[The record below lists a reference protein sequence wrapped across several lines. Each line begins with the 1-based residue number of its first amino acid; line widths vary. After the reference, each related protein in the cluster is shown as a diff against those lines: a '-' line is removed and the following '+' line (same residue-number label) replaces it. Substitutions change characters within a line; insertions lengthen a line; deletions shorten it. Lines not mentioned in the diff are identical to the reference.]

1 MTTTT
6 DGSPVSAAA
15 DATAAPTVTTD
26 APTGQATT
34 TVTGGP
40 PVLGPVVVTAPAV
53 PGPGL
58 ITRARRDG
66 VTGPAVVAAAALLV
80 ALGAAVDLQR
90 DRTLGAGTTVALL
103 LAALAAPAV
112 VRFRSLPTAL
122 VLPPLLVA
130 AAATGI
136 AALGGQDRGNR
147 ELILDVGTT
156 LALHAPTVFAA
167 AALSVLVLL
176 VRVGVRIAR
185 R

>member
-1 MTTTT
+1 VTTTT
-6 DGSPVSAAA
+6 DGSAVSATAGT
-15 DATAAPTVTTD
+15 TAAAS
-26 APTGQATT
+26 APATT

-53 PGPGL
+53 RGPGL
-58 ITRARRDG
+58 IARARREG
-66 VTGPAVVAAAALLV
+66 LTGPAVVAGAALLV
-80 ALGAAVDLQR
+80 ALGAAVDVQR
-90 DRTLGAGTTVALL
+90 DRTLGSGTIVALL

-112 VRFRSLPTAL
+112 IRFRSLPTAL

-136 AALGGQDRGNR
+136 AALGGQDRGRR
-147 ELILDVGTT
+147 ELVLDVGTT

-176 VRVGVRIAR
+176 VRVGVRVAR

>member
-1 MTTTT
+1 MTTTA
-6 DGSPVSAAA
+6 DDVPVSASGGTAA
-15 DATAAPTVTTD
+15 ATAPS
-26 APTGQATT
+26 TT

-53 PGPGL
+53 RGPGV
-58 ITRARRDG
+58 IARARREG

-136 AALGGQDRGNR
+136 AELGGQDRGRR
-147 ELILDVGTT
+147 ELVLDVGTT

-176 VRVGVRIAR
+176 VRVGVRVAR

>member
-1 MTTTT
+1 MVTTTT
-6 DGSPVSAAA
+6 DGNPVSTGTATAPA
-15 DATAAPTVTTD
+15 GATAAP
-26 APTGQATT
+26 AAAATS
-34 TVTGGP
+34 VTGGP

-58 ITRARRDG
+58 IARARREG

-80 ALGAAVDLQR
+80 ALGAAVDLQH

-103 LAALAAPAV
+103 LAALGAPAV

-136 AALGGQDRGNR
+136 AELGGQDRGRR
-147 ELILDVGTT
+147 ELVLDVGTT

-167 AALSVLVLL
+167 AAITVLVLV
-176 VRVGVRIAR
+176 VRVGARIAR

>member
-1 MTTTT
+1 VTTTT
-6 DGSPVSAAA
+6 DGSPVPASAEAAA
-15 DATAAPTVTTD
+15 APSGTAAAPT
-26 APTGQATT
+26 APATT

-53 PGPGL
+53 RGPGL
-58 ITRARRDG
+58 IARARREG

-80 ALGAAVDLQR
+80 ALGAASDLQR

-130 AAATGI
+130 AAAAGI
-136 AALGGQDRGNR
+136 AALGGQDRGRR
-147 ELILDVGTT
+147 ELVLDVGTT

-176 VRVGVRIAR
+176 VRVGVRLAR

>member
-1 MTTTT
+1 VTTTT
-6 DGSPVSAAA
+6 DGNAVSATAE
-15 DATAAPTVTTD
+15 ATPGPTVTTD
-26 APTGQATT
+26 APTGSATT

-53 PGPGL
+53 PGPNL
-58 ITRARRDG
+58 ISRARREG

-90 DRTLGAGTTVALL
+90 DGTLGAGTTVALL
-103 LAALAAPAV
+103 LAAVAAPAV

-136 AALGGQDRGNR
+136 AMLGGQDRGRR
-147 ELILDVGTT
+147 ELVLDVGTT
-156 LALHAPTVFAA
+156 LALHAPMVFVA
-167 AALSVLVLL
+167 AALSVIVLL